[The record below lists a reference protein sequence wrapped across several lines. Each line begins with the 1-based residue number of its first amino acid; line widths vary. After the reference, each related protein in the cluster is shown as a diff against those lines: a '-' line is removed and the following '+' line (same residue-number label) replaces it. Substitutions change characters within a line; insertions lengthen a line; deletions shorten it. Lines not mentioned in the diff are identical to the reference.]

1 MLLRILNEISNL
13 KTKLEDSQ
21 KDAIDQKE
29 RVAKLEIKL
38 RKLESEL
45 LRSQQK

>member
-1 MLLRILNEISNL
+1 MLNEISNL

-21 KDAIDQKE
+21 KEAVEQKE

-38 RKLESEL
+38 RQSQSDVLRTEQKL
-45 LRSQQK
+45 Q